1 MSLRLTPRDVEKQL
15 VDLARQPA
23 SANRSRDVVGAL
35 QSLAPAER
43 GECLRLFDG
52 RGTGAPIGRFVAD
65 AIDDPT
71 LRREA
76 ERLIGEARPFM
87 HSDGRVVV
95 SDIDDTVKPHTD
107 RTHDGPVYPGARA
120 LFSALDV
127 GRDGTDSRGDIH
139 FVTARDG
146 VVVRAGQTLNNTGVD
161 VGSISYGTTFA
172 MLLAG
177 VGLHRG
183 IAREKVKDILNL
195 AERNPDRK
203 LVLLGDTVQADA
215 KVFAEVLQKIPDR
228 VELVLLHA
236 VPGFS
241 PPVDISGHANVV
253 VFSDYAD
260 AARQLHGRGTISDA
274 QRDAIL
280 ADVAA
285 ANSAT
290 TVG

>member
-1 MSLRLTPRDVEKQL
+1 
-15 VDLARQPA
+15 
-23 SANRSRDVVGAL
+23 
-35 QSLAPAER
+35 
-43 GECLRLFDG
+43 
-52 RGTGAPIGRFVAD
+52 
-65 AIDDPT
+65 
-71 LRREA
+71 
-76 ERLIGEARPFM
+76 M